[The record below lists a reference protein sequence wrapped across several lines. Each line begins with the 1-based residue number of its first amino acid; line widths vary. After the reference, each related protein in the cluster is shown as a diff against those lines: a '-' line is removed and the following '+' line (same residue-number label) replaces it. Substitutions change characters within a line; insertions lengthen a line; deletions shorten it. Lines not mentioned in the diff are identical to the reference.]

1 MMVTVRGRSHHVL
14 ESRVGWPGLGH
25 WDNATPQGAGN
36 GSWGALGARG
46 PRRLRLAADRET
58 GLTAGGRDRG
68 GRLGTERAGSLRR
81 GAGRACR
88 GAALVDLLRAGGG
101 RDRHVDAAV

>member
-36 GSWGALGARG
+36 GSWGALGTRG
-46 PRRLRLAADRET
+46 RRRLRLAADGET
-58 GLTAGGRDRG
+58 GLAAGRRDPG
-68 GRLGTERAGSLRR
+68 GRLRAERAGSLRR
-81 GAGRACR
+81 GACRACR
-88 GAALVDLLRAGGG
+88 GAALVAPLRAG
-101 RDRHVDAAV
+101 